1 MNNILKIQQL
11 DAKIRKIKAELNNSK
26 ENKLLTEFTKVMK
39 EGRTYVNSIADTSND
54 IMQEFN
60 EISKK
65 YELLSAKSDIT
76 CKLKP
81 DIAGVN
87 NIGTLIEDANY
98 LTSELA
104 MLEQRLREL
113 TEKGARLLNDYNV
126 AMSKLKDTK
135 AKCDALKEMLA
146 KKNDVANPEIAKI
159 EAEIKGLETKV
170 DEKVYDKYKSMLK
183 DNIFPVFVHLRGD
196 RCGGCQMAQSLSFVQ
211 KLKQK
216 GMLPCEE
223 CRRMIIADEQE

>member
-39 EGRTYVNSIADTSND
+39 EGRTYVNNIANASND

-60 EISKK
+60 EINKK

-76 CKLKP
+76 SKLKP
-81 DIAGVN
+81 EIAGVN
-87 NIGTLIEDANY
+87 NIGTLVEDANY

-113 TEKGARLLNDYNV
+113 TERGARLLNDYNI

-135 AKCDALKEMLA
+135 AKCDALKDMLA
-146 KKNDVANPEIAKI
+146 KKNETATPEISKL
-159 EAEIKGLETKV
+159 EAEIKDLESQA
-170 DEKVYDKYKSMLK
+170 DEKMYEKYKSMLK
-183 DNIFPVFVHLRGD
+183 DNIFPVFVRLRGD
-196 RCGGCQMAQSLSFVQ
+196 RCGGCQMAQSLSFIQ

-223 CRRMIIADEQE
+223 CRRIILADEQE